1 LRKVK
6 TTIDCY
12 GLDSN
17 DPTVGGRAARRP
29 TISHPVD
36 AHVGQRIRQERL
48 LAGLSQSELADQIG
62 VRFQQ
67 MQKYESAANR
77 ISASRLWLVARYLGI
92 PVFSLFPSIDGDE
105 AAQQLQVEPE
115 DLALLRQIK
124 KLSDARRTA
133 VMGLVEEL
141 NAGHR

>member
-1 LRKVK
+1 
-6 TTIDCY
+6 
-12 GLDSN
+12 
-17 DPTVGGRAARRP
+17 
-29 TISHPVD
+29 
-36 AHVGQRIRQERL
+36 
-48 LAGLSQSELADQIG
+48 
-62 VRFQQ
+62 